1 MDLEKTR
8 LKIKTENLET
18 AGLTRV
24 DNFSDT
30 SVRIKTEEVYNA
42 KVCVEKQTRVINEKN
57 VKISELNKKLKE
69 TKKEVEELK
78 RQKSE
83 ADEIIEGLRA
93 KNTEAC
99 VTIEQLSEQKMAAEE
114 HVVRYVETVRK
125 IGRKQLESDNLV
137 TELRRQNLE
146 ASQTVEH
153 LGRELLACE
162 VHKKTCNKKLSEA
175 DCTVKELRK
184 IVEELKR
191 RNFVADRDAGVL
203 KRKFE
208 DLVPLAVGLGKL
220 LNVKI
225 DGIVNRTNEGGTCG
239 GEENNN
245 ISLARDDVIEII
257 DCDDVAEVVFENFAK
272 RANYDRTNKRKGK
285 TDCSEEIS
293 VTAQNRKKRSKISD
307 ENQESTRNR
316 HSFPGKTNS
325 SKMWMSGA
333 HMLEAFDKDD
343 ELCLKAVCALY
354 RKQVSATES
363 TTRGL
368 LHRFETMR
376 GRDLAEYLID
386 GDSELRLKKSVSE
399 VKREFPD
406 AINKC
411 RILAVDYH
419 EKLFMLYCS
428 EEDPSFGPK

>member
-1 MDLEKTR
+1 
-8 LKIKTENLET
+8 
-18 AGLTRV
+18 
-24 DNFSDT
+24 
-30 SVRIKTEEVYNA
+30 
-42 KVCVEKQTRVINEKN
+42 
-57 VKISELNKKLKE
+57 
-69 TKKEVEELK
+69 
-78 RQKSE
+78 
-83 ADEIIEGLRA
+83 
-93 KNTEAC
+93 
-99 VTIEQLSEQKMAAEE
+99 MAAEE

-191 RNFVADRDAGVL
+191 RNVVADRDARVL

-208 DLVPLAVGLGKL
+208 DLVPLVVGLGKL

-225 DGIVNRTNEGGTCG
+225 DGIVNRTNEGGG

-257 DCDDVAEVVFENFAK
+257 DCDDVTEVVFENFAK
-272 RANYDRTNKRKGK
+272 RANYDRTNKQKGK
-285 TDCSEEIS
+285 TDCSEEVS
-293 VTAQNRKKRSKISD
+293 VTARKNRKRSMISD
-307 ENQESTRNR
+307 TNRESTHNT
-316 HSFPGKTNS
+316 HSFSRVKTDS
-325 SKMWMSGA
+325 RKTWMSGA

-354 RKQVSATES
+354 RKQVYATES
-363 TTRGL
+363 TTRGV
-368 LHRFETMR
+368 LHRYETMR

-411 RILAVDYH
+411 RILAVDYC

-428 EEDPSFGPK
+428 EEDPFYGPK

>member
-24 DNFSDT
+24 DNFSDS
-30 SVRIKTEEVYNA
+30 SVRIKTEEVYA

-57 VKISELNKKLKE
+57 VKISELHKKLKE
-69 TKKEVEELK
+69 TNKEVEELK
-78 RQKSE
+78 RQKLE
-83 ADEIIEGLRA
+83 ADQIIEGLRA
-93 KNTEAC
+93 KNREAC

-125 IGRKQLESDNLV
+125 IGRKQTESDNLV

-146 ASQTVEH
+146 ASRTVEH

-191 RNFVADRDAGVL
+191 QNVVVDRDARVL

-225 DGIVNRTNEGGTCG
+225 DGIVNRTNEGG
-239 GEENNN
+239 GEKNNN
-245 ISLARDDVIEII
+245 TGLARDDVIEII
-257 DCDDVAEVVFENFAK
+257 NCDDVAEAFFENFAK
-272 RANYDRTNKRKGK
+272 RANSDRTNKRKGK
-285 TDCSEEIS
+285 TDCSEEVS
-293 VTAQNRKKRSKISD
+293 VTARKKRKSKII
-307 ENQESTRNR
+307 
-316 HSFPGKTNS
+316 KTNPR
-325 SKMWMSGA
+325 KTWMSGA

-343 ELCLKAVCALY
+343 ELCMKAVCALY

-406 AINKC
+406 AISKC
-411 RILAVDYH
+411 RILAVDYY

-428 EEDPSFGPK
+428 GEDPFFGPK

>member
-24 DNFSDT
+24 DNFSDS
-30 SVRIKTEEVYNA
+30 SVRIKTEEVYA

-57 VKISELNKKLKE
+57 VKISELHKKLKE
-69 TKKEVEELK
+69 TNKEVEELK
-78 RQKSE
+78 RQKLE
-83 ADEIIEGLRA
+83 ADQIIEGLRA
-93 KNTEAC
+93 KNREAC

-125 IGRKQLESDNLV
+125 IGRKQTESDNLV

-146 ASQTVEH
+146 ASRTVEH

-191 RNFVADRDAGVL
+191 QNVVVDRDARVL

-225 DGIVNRTNEGGTCG
+225 DGIVNRTNEGG
-239 GEENNN
+239 GEKNNN
-245 ISLARDDVIEII
+245 TGLARDDVIEII
-257 DCDDVAEVVFENFAK
+257 NCDDVAEAFFENFAK
-272 RANYDRTNKRKGK
+272 RANSDRTNKRKGK
-285 TDCSEEIS
+285 TDCSEEVS
-293 VTAQNRKKRSKISD
+293 VTARKKRKSKISD
-307 ENQESTRNR
+307 ENRESAHNT
-316 HSFPGKTNS
+316 HSFSRVKTNPR
-325 SKMWMSGA
+325 KTWMSGA

-343 ELCLKAVCALY
+343 ELCMKAVCALY

-406 AINKC
+406 AISKC
-411 RILAVDYH
+411 RILAVDYY

-428 EEDPSFGPK
+428 GEDPFFGPK

>member
-30 SVRIKTEEVYNA
+30 SVRIKTEEVYA

-57 VKISELNKKLKE
+57 AKISELNKKLKE

-191 RNFVADRDAGVL
+191 RNFVADRDARVL

-225 DGIVNRTNEGGTCG
+225 DGIVNRTNEGGG

-272 RANYDRTNKRKGK
+272 RANSDRANKRKGK
-285 TDCSEEIS
+285 TDCSEEVS
-293 VTAQNRKKRSKISD
+293 VTARKKRKRSMISD
-307 ENQESTRNR
+307 ENRESTHNT
-316 HSFPGKTNS
+316 HSFSRVKTDPR
-325 SKMWMSGA
+325 KTWMSGA
-333 HMLEAFDKDD
+333 HMLEAFDKND

-363 TTRGL
+363 TTRGV

-411 RILAVDYH
+411 RILAVDYY

-428 EEDPSFGPK
+428 EEDPFFGPK